1 MRYVYL
7 NDTKVCNTR
16 KINNPIK
23 KWEEDR
29 NRHFSK
35 TKQNKT
41 KHSTGGQQIHGKMLN
56 IPYY

>member
-41 KHSTGGQQIHGKMLN
+41 KHSTGGQ
-56 IPYY
+56 